1 MEKFEYKILNISRQ
15 HLKREKFQEELIGRL
30 NDLGEL
36 GWEVITI
43 EGLTEASLLMQA
55 GHTGEILF
63 ILKRKK
69 VF

>member
-1 MEKFEYKILNISRQ
+1 MEKFEYKILNINRQ
-15 HLKREKFQEELIGRL
+15 HLKRETFQEELISKL
-30 NDLGEL
+30 NELGEL

-55 GHTGEILF
+55 GHTDEILF

-69 VF
+69 RS